1 MVSQHAQQLA
11 PIAVSAVTS
20 IVDLAT
26 ADNVDLKNI
35 QIAKKLGGTIE
46 DSELV
51 KGIVFVKQKISHQA
65 QGPSRIANPKI
76 GVIGFWLSNPK
87 TDIEESVVVQDYT
100 AMDRILREERKH
112 ILEMVKKI
120 QKTGCNVLII

>member
-1 MVSQHAQQLA
+1 MSQHAQQLA

-76 GVIGFWLSNPK
+76 GVIGF
-87 TDIEESVVVQDYT
+87 
-100 AMDRILREERKH
+100 
-112 ILEMVKKI
+112 
-120 QKTGCNVLII
+120 